1 MTVAIAS
8 GSVADRTGASRFAPT
23 TLDLVLATLI
33 GIGLPFAAAWLFDW
47 TGGATASL
55 LLYYVVCCVGIVRW
69 RRGSLDYHWPAR
81 WPWAIFLPSLVLPVL
96 IALINIEALPRDN
109 AALPAVLLTL
119 IVWGGVNAAC
129 EQLAWFYVLDAWRLR
144 WYAGVLRWVGLAVG
158 VLLLLVLVG
167 LIHALFWAKFL
178 PIAEAT
184 NLTRF
189 SIPLNLALTGAY
201 YWLYRRSGSMW
212 PVFVVHFLVDAQ
224 LVWIAQY
231 SILPDL

>member
-1 MTVAIAS
+1 MSGAIA
-8 GSVADRTGASRFAPT
+8 AAPAPERAAASRFSPT
-23 TLDLVLATLI
+23 TLDLALATVI
-33 GIGLPFAAAWLFDW
+33 GVGLPVAAAWLFDW

-55 LLYYVVCCVGIVRW
+55 LLYYGVCCIGIVWW

-81 WPWAIFLPSLVLPVL
+81 WPWAIFLPSLALPVL
-96 IALINIEALPRDN
+96 IALINRDALPRQD
-109 AALPAVLLTL
+109 AALPAVFLTL
-119 IVWGGVNAAC
+119 VVWGGINAAC

-144 WYAGVLRWVGLAVG
+144 WRAGVWRWVGLAVG
-158 VLLLLVLVG
+158 GLLMLVLVG

-184 NLTRF
+184 SLTRF

-231 SILPDL
+231 SILLDL